1 MACIYV
7 LLVISSKRALV
18 NHRQPA
24 DDQDDGGHG
33 VRRPGYPAL
42 QGPGPQL
49 QQDPAPRLQPRR
61 QVEHLGREC
70 PLHLQQGGPPQMLR
84 WRLHLSLERSQVEQ
98 KLRRRVAVAVSLER
112 SHLAVQ
118 HLIQP
123 DGNLQGSGRAAGP
136 HLPRPDGPLLHGLGQ
151 AVGPHFHDPANQ
163 TVQWPGQADG
173 RLLPLPINPA
183 KQTANLHL
191 QLYIYIYRYLR
202 SWSSPLATPLIALGS
217 LASVGGEIKT
227 FPFRHFTTQHTAA
240 TPAPSYKPGDL
251 STVNTPSIVS

>member
-70 PLHLQQGGPPQMLR
+70 PLHLQQGGPPQML
-84 WRLHLSLERSQVEQ
+84 
-98 KLRRRVAVAVSLER
+98 
-112 SHLAVQ
+112 
-118 HLIQP
+118 
-123 DGNLQGSGRAAGP
+123 
-136 HLPRPDGPLLHGLGQ
+136 
-151 AVGPHFHDPANQ
+151 
-163 TVQWPGQADG
+163 
-173 RLLPLPINPA
+173 
-183 KQTANLHL
+183 
-191 QLYIYIYRYLR
+191 
-202 SWSSPLATPLIALGS
+202 
-217 LASVGGEIKT
+217 
-227 FPFRHFTTQHTAA
+227 
-240 TPAPSYKPGDL
+240 
-251 STVNTPSIVS
+251 

>member
-24 DDQDDGGHG
+24 DDQDDRGHG

-98 KLRRRVAVAVSLER
+98 KLRRRVAVAVSLKR

-123 DGNLQGSGRAAGP
+123 DGNLQGPGRAAGP
-136 HLPRPDGPLLHGLGQ
+136 HLPRPDGPLLPGLGQ
-151 AVGPHFHDPANQ
+151 AVDPPSNDPAATAHQ
-163 TVQWPGQADG
+163 PGQTGQPADHNA
-173 RLLPLPINPA
+173 I
-183 KQTANLHL
+183 
-191 QLYIYIYRYLR
+191 
-202 SWSSPLATPLIALGS
+202 
-217 LASVGGEIKT
+217 
-227 FPFRHFTTQHTAA
+227 
-240 TPAPSYKPGDL
+240 
-251 STVNTPSIVS
+251 